1 MKVSVVVPFYNAE
14 RTLAECLEALADQ
27 DYAEYEVILVDNNS
41 TDLSPAIAREFLETH
56 PDFEAQLVREQ
67 RQGVSI
73 ARNTGARL
81 ATGEIIANTDSDCLP
96 TRSWLSELVEAFA
109 DEEIAAV
116 AGNIDTRR
124 PENIYELFSALFTL
138 QSREREAKYQEYTLT
153 QGGCAAANLAV
164 RRNWFVDLEG
174 FDESAHYRGRGLS
187 DDQDFLARL
196 NQRGGTLWA
205 ITGATVLHWHRSSF
219 FSMVHQVYLYGLIH
233 AIVTRQYGK
242 QGILITVWGRE
253 FFVPWPVKGWID
265 FDALDKKIAL
275 LLVAGVLDPAAF
287 VLLALYLIVQV
298 AKMKRRVWSKGS
310 ETSWGKSA
318 VLLVLLLVKSG
329 AITCGRLWGSL
340 LKRVVCI

>member
-73 ARNTGARL
+73 ARNSGARL

-124 PENIYELFSALFTL
+124 PENI
-138 QSREREAKYQEYTLT
+138 
-153 QGGCAAANLAV
+153 
-164 RRNWFVDLEG
+164 
-174 FDESAHYRGRGLS
+174 
-187 DDQDFLARL
+187 
-196 NQRGGTLWA
+196 
-205 ITGATVLHWHRSSF
+205 
-219 FSMVHQVYLYGLIH
+219 
-233 AIVTRQYGK
+233 
-242 QGILITVWGRE
+242 
-253 FFVPWPVKGWID
+253 
-265 FDALDKKIAL
+265 
-275 LLVAGVLDPAAF
+275 
-287 VLLALYLIVQV
+287 
-298 AKMKRRVWSKGS
+298 
-310 ETSWGKSA
+310 
-318 VLLVLLLVKSG
+318 
-329 AITCGRLWGSL
+329 
-340 LKRVVCI
+340 